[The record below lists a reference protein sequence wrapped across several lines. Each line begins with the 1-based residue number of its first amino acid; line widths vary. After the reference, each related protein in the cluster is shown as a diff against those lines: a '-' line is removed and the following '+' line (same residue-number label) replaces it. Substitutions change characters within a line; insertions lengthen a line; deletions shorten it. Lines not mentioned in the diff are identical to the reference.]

1 MKTLTDAKKTF
12 VKGRK
17 LLVKNWVKNTTK
29 EVLVLDSKSSGFLI
43 GLPLNSNELDK
54 HRMYY
59 GNKNL
64 YKINTDAGSKYFI
77 KSFVTWQKAAH
88 TIIEE
93 NRVAFLAYEEKNNTK
108 IFPNNNFEIGE
119 IWLDISLL

>member
-12 VKGRK
+12 VKGQK

-43 GLPLNSNELDK
+43 GLPLNSNELDR

-64 YKINTDAGSKYFI
+64 YKINTDTGSKYFI

-93 NRVAFLAYEEKNNTK
+93 NGVAFLAYEEKDNTK
-108 IFPNNNFEIGE
+108 IFPNDNFKIGE